1 MNKNYDVM
9 NFILRM
15 PRVAILTDITK
26 IVTMFIRKIL
36 EDSKKVKIIKN
47 YVSKWNLYPYF
58 LISVYLNVRIFL
70 ICRFPVKNTDVSRT
84 QAVRHMEFLNLF

>member
-1 MNKNYDVM
+1 MDKNYDVM

-36 EDSKKVKIIKN
+36 EDSKKVKIIRN
-47 YVSKWNLYPYF
+47 YVSKWNLYSYF
-58 LISVYLNVRIFL
+58 LISVYLNIRIFL
-70 ICRFPVKNTDVSRT
+70 ICTT
-84 QAVRHMEFLNLF
+84 QPLF